1 MKTRLN
7 LSIDHA
13 LVEEMKTFAS
23 KKQTSIS
30 EMVEQFFRSAVKS
43 GKRKNIVEIVEK
55 LEKPA
60 IDPTIDL
67 KELYYKEQSKKY
79 GFENIS

>member
-7 LSIDHA
+7 LSIDRA
-13 LVEEMKTFAS
+13 LVEEIKIFAF
-23 KKQTSIS
+23 KKQISIS
-30 EMVEQFFRSAVKS
+30 EMVEQYFRSAVKS
-43 GKRKNIVEIVEK
+43 GKRKNIVELVEK

-67 KELYYKEQSKKY
+67 KESYYKEQAKKY
-79 GFENIS
+79 GFENFS